1 MSGKYH
7 SKKEKK
13 MYLDFLVEV
22 PKVAG
27 KITRKTKNGITY
39 INYEYGREYDPERRF
54 NIPKRVTIGK
64 ESKED
69 SSRMQPNQNYL
80 TYFPEVELP
89 SVRYEDKR
97 SCCLR
102 TGAYLVLNKIAE
114 DLKLPDILGH
124 HFDRDDK
131 ELLLDLMYYSIICE
145 NNAAQYYPDYGY
157 NHPLVNSRMHIYS
170 DSKISD
176 FLKSITIDQRVGFLN
191 EWNESRDHREKI
203 YISYDSTNKNSQ
215 AGDLRLVEYGYAKD
229 DKGLPII
236 NYSMAYDTQNREP
249 LFYEEYPG
257 SIVDISQLQYM
268 LEKAQGYGYKQVGF
282 ILDRGYF
289 CKENIEFMDKCG
301 YDFVMMVKGMSDLVN
316 ELIMINKGRFEN
328 KRECNIRKYGVYGTT
343 VKRKLYVTDDR
354 DRYFHIYHSRGKMA
368 SEAEAVEDKIERLS
382 AYLDRKKGEIYEPT
396 ESAKEYFD
404 TFCDNGTFLFAREK
418 KDVIEREIA
427 LCGYFCIVTSK
438 KMTAKEAI
446 ELYKSR
452 DASEKLFRGD
462 KSYLGNNSY
471 RVYTDEAVSAKI
483 FIEFVALILRS
494 KMYTL
499 LKDEEEKLDSRPNY
513 MTVPAAIRE
522 LEKIEM
528 IRGLD
533 RKYRLDHAITATQK
547 TILGAFNM
555 DSRYIKDRVARLSER
570 IRIADEM
577 REAE

>member
-1 MSGKYH
+1 
-7 SKKEKK
+7 

-114 DLKLPDILGH
+114 DMKLPDILGH
-124 HFDRDDK
+124 HFDQGDK

-229 DKGLPII
+229 DKGVPII

-396 ESAKEYFD
+396 ESVKEYFD

-547 TILGAFNM
+547 TILSAFNM

-570 IRIADEM
+570 IRIADEGAAVT
-577 REAE
+577 E

>member
-1 MSGKYH
+1 
-7 SKKEKK
+7 

-97 SCCLR
+97 SCCMR

-114 DLKLPDILGH
+114 DIKLPDILGH
-124 HFDRDDK
+124 HFDQDDK

-170 DSKISD
+170 DSKVSD

-396 ESAKEYFD
+396 ESVKEYFD

-547 TILGAFNM
+547 TILGSFNM

-570 IRIADEM
+570 IRIADEGATVT
-577 REAE
+577 E

>member
-1 MSGKYH
+1 M
-7 SKKEKK
+7 
-13 MYLDFLVEV
+13 
-22 PKVAG
+22 
-27 KITRKTKNGITY
+27 
-39 INYEYGREYDPERRF
+39 
-54 NIPKRVTIGK
+54 
-64 ESKED
+64 
-69 SSRMQPNQNYL
+69 
-80 TYFPEVELP
+80 
-89 SVRYEDKR
+89 
-97 SCCLR
+97 R

-114 DLKLPDILGH
+114 DIKLPDILGH
-124 HFDRDDK
+124 HFDQDDK

-170 DSKISD
+170 DSKVSD

-396 ESAKEYFD
+396 ESVKEYFD

-533 RKYRLDHAITATQK
+533 RKYRLDHSITATQK
-547 TILGAFNM
+547 TILGSFNM
-555 DSRYIKDRVARLSER
+555 YSRYIKDRVARLSER
-570 IRIADEM
+570 IRIADEGATVT
-577 REAE
+577 E

>member
-1 MSGKYH
+1 
-7 SKKEKK
+7 

-64 ESKED
+64 ESKAD
-69 SSRMQPNQNYL
+69 PAKMQPNQNYL

-114 DLKLPDILGH
+114 DMKLPDILGH
-124 HFDRDDK
+124 HFDQDDK

-170 DSKISD
+170 DSKVSD

-396 ESAKEYFD
+396 ESVKEYFD